1 MNKYT
6 GTVTKH
12 TALYER
18 LSRDD
23 EQQGESNSITNQKA
37 FLEEYSETHGFEN
50 IIHFTDDG
58 FSGVSFERPGFRRML
73 EYVKDGRISTI
84 ICKDLS
90 RLGRN
95 YLQVGYFTEIFFPNN
110 GIRFIAVNNSVDS
123 EKEGENEFVP
133 FINIMNEWYA
143 RDTSRKIR
151 AVFKARMESG
161 KRCSGAVPYG
171 YIHDPDDHQHLL
183 VDKEA
188 AKVVQHIFDLAIEG
202 NGVSAIA
209 QILSSEKILIPS
221 AYAEQY
227 HPEHCHNHSYHDRYA
242 WNPTAVAAILDRR
255 EYLGH
260 TILRKTVGENF
271 KTKKRR
277 PASDEEQIVINN
289 THEPIIES
297 EIWEKA
303 HEGRKKS
310 HRSVSAGTYSRS
322 HRLSGMVFCAN
333 CGHRLT
339 YRSPLAVKRNNGKI
353 YDSDSSFICGNYR
366 SATKACTAHYVKS
379 STIEKLVR
387 TEIQRV
393 VDLAVNSPDI
403 LVRHVCEEM
412 DIGKEQRKIPELNQR
427 KTELNT
433 LIKKLYEDKTDGEI
447 SDNIF
452 RILLENYE
460 NELGDLDKALSE
472 LEAKIE
478 DYRSYR
484 KNAERFI
491 SLAAKYKEC
500 KEVSDKMLREFVDRI
515 VVHESEGIRFHKTQ
529 RIDVYF
535 NYIGYLPGDSE

>member
-1 MNKYT
+1 MNKYA
-6 GTVTKH
+6 GTVTKY

-37 FLEEYSETHGFEN
+37 FLEEYSKTHGFEN

-58 FSGVSFERPGFRRML
+58 FSGVSFERPGFRKML
-73 EYVKDGRISTI
+73 EYVKDGKISTI

-123 EKEGENEFVP
+123 DKEGVNEFVP

-161 KRCSGAVPYG
+161 KRCSGSVPYG
-171 YIHDPDDHQHLL
+171 YMHDPENRQHLL
-183 VDKEA
+183 VDTEA
-188 AKVVQHIFDLAIEG
+188 AKVVRHIFDLAIEG
-202 NGVSAIA
+202 NGVTAIA
-209 QILSSEKILIPS
+209 GILSSEKILIPS
-221 AYAEQY
+221 AYAEKY
-227 HPEHCHNHSYHDRYA
+227 HPEYCHNHSYHDRYA
-242 WNPTAVAAILDRR
+242 WNPSAIASILDRR

-277 PASDEEQIVINN
+277 PASDDEQIIIRN
-289 THEPIIES
+289 THEAIIGS

-310 HRSVSAGTYSRS
+310 HRSVSSGTYSRS
-322 HRLSGMVFCAN
+322 HRLSGMIFCAT

-339 YRSPLAVKRNNGKI
+339 YRSPLAVNRKNGKI

-379 STIEKLVR
+379 SAVEKHIR
-387 TEIQRV
+387 SEILRS
-393 VDLAVNSPDI
+393 VDLAVNSPDLFYR
-403 LVRHVCEEM
+403 LVCNEG
-412 DIGKEQRKIPELNQR
+412 DSGKEHQMISELRRRKNELNH
-427 KTELNT
+427 
-433 LIKKLYEDKTDGEI
+433 LIKKLYEDKTAGEL

-452 RILLENYE
+452 RVLLIDYE
-460 NELGDLDKALSE
+460 GDLNSVDKALAE
-472 LEAKIE
+472 LEAKVE
-478 DYRSYR
+478 SERSRR
-484 KNAERFI
+484 KNADRFAA
-491 SLAAKYKEC
+491 LASKYKDC
-500 KEVSDKMLREFVDRI
+500 DGISDKILREFVDRI